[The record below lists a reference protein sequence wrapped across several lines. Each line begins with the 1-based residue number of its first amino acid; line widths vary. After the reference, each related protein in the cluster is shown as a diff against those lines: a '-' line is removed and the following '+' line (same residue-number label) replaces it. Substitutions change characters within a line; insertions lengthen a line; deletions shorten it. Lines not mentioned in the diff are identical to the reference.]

1 MNNRVPINI
10 PYNPTKE
17 PSNKKISFHI
27 LIELTIS
34 LSLNKN
40 DATDDI
46 AITMIMIGDIRP
58 ASTAAWPKTKAP
70 TIDIDEPTTN
80 GTLVSASL
88 SISKLS
94 QRSNASIKDGKGT
107 PSLCILKLIRTE
119 VGSVSWLKVV
129 NAIYKPGIIIAI
141 INDINLIILG
151 YIIFILFW

>member
-27 LIELTIS
+27 LIELTMS

-46 AITMIMIGDIRP
+46 AITMIIIGDIIP
-58 ASTAAWPKTKAP
+58 ASTAACPKTKAP

-94 QRSNASIKDGKGT
+94 QRSNASIKEGKGT
-107 PSLCILKLIRTE
+107 PSRCILKLIRTE
-119 VGSVSWLKVV
+119 VGSVS
-129 NAIYKPGIIIAI
+129 
-141 INDINLIILG
+141 
-151 YIIFILFW
+151 